1 MVKMWTYELACKSFL
16 QDPGATQLKL
26 VSPQTNINKQAILT
40 STLSM
45 NIIIYIAPLTLHL
58 LKMSLCK
65 GYLKLF
71 RFTVLL
77 WEEQRQFKS
86 LAIFWYPCWNTGL
99 DCVRLWETIEGE
111 HMQPRDTNLCSPC
124 SLYWVSLVHCT
135 GYPLFIERF
144 VPSCSHLIKYCRG
157 CTNQLEIYPLPKNFI
172 IKL

>member
-40 STLSM
+40 YI
-45 NIIIYIAPLTLHL
+45 NIIFVLILWHCIYWKWVFARAIW
-58 LKMSLCK
+58 SF
-65 GYLKLF
+65 F

-86 LAIFWYPCWNTGL
+86 LAIFWYPCSNTAL

-157 CTNQLEIYPLPKNFI
+157 CTNQLEIYPLPKNLT